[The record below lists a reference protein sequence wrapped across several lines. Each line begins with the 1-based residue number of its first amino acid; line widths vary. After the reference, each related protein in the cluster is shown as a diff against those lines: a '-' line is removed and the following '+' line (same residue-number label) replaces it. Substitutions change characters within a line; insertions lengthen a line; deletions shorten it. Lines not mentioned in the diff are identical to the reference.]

1 MSEEEEEGEMWS
13 SRYVAGGGCRG
24 SGEGEAR
31 RAVQRGRRAVML
43 GRCWEAAG
51 APVCLEIRLQIPRH
65 VDKPAGLGPAC
76 WFNKYK
82 TGGPHPFFP
91 LPRLIRWQ

>member
-43 GRCWEAAG
+43 GSCWC
-51 APVCLEIRLQIPRH
+51 PS
-65 VDKPAGLGPAC
+65 
-76 WFNKYK
+76 
-82 TGGPHPFFP
+82 
-91 LPRLIRWQ
+91 LP